1 MNKNKDN
8 STIDM
13 KRSIITILAAAAVL
27 AGCKQTKV
35 EENKGYFVLQS
46 VTADANL
53 NEVNVSTKAKVVK
66 TVYNVLLDRYD
77 SITIGAVQ
85 SYLSATLAASQEKAV
100 EKAVAISSS
109 AASADYVTKA
119 TFNALSG
126 AVGNAQRDIYHL
138 QDFQNAITGVAGG
151 YVVIT
156 IDENKQTDCLYIL
169 IDSPVLSAAKKV
181 YRWNESGLCYTS
193 GGIEKGTWVKI
204 LNPDGRVNAETLLGI
219 LADAAGKNSWNLTTG
234 EMNLSAESTF
244 GGKTLEIMVGEL
256 MPDVSEALNT
266 ALTSY
271 DEGLNQAKVLGRL
284 QNGDTGFY
292 LGEDGLLHMLPERV
306 VTDGANVPV
315 AYLPTTI
322 VDGAVTSY
330 TQVRI
335 VNGILYPPLETEPD
349 PGTGEGTTGETGST
363 DNTGNSA
370 EEVS

>member
-1 MNKNKDN
+1 M
-8 STIDM
+8 
-13 KRSIITILAAAAVL
+13 
-27 AGCKQTKV
+27 
-35 EENKGYFVLQS
+35 
-46 VTADANL
+46 
-53 NEVNVSTKAKVVK
+53 
-66 TVYNVLLDRYD
+66 
-77 SITIGAVQ
+77 
-85 SYLSATLAASQEKAV
+85 
-100 EKAVAISSS
+100 
-109 AASADYVTKA
+109 
-119 TFNALSG
+119 
-126 AVGNAQRDIYHL
+126 
-138 QDFQNAITGVAGG
+138 
-151 YVVIT
+151 VIT

-219 LADAAGKNSWNLTTG
+219 LTDAAGKNSWNLTTG

-266 ALTSY
+266 AFTSY
-271 DEGLNQAKVLGRL
+271 DEGLNQAKVLEKL

-335 VNGILYPPLETEPD
+335 VNGT
-349 PGTGEGTTGETGST
+349 
-363 DNTGNSA
+363 
-370 EEVS
+370 